1 MPIASIEC
9 AWIRTPLPKLLS
21 RAHETTDSSV
31 DIVCRVRTDD
41 GIEGIGTAVGKN
53 PDRVCFIVD
62 QALTPLLIG
71 EHEEPIERIWDRLR
85 LSLLGPDVLR
95 PAQWSRRAILAAIG
109 LIDQALWD
117 IRAKRVGVP
126 MYQVLGG
133 TRRPIKAYLSDMF
146 FQNGTPIEEM
156 FDCAEKTIDQHG
168 YRAIKVRI
176 GRGVEDSVD
185 RVRRTRERFG
195 DSFGIAA
202 DANQTWEL
210 TTALRVAEALEP
222 YNLLWLE
229 EPIRPHAG
237 VYRPHGG
244 HDANGDTGVLANQT
258 SVPIA
263 LGENHVS
270 LSECTD
276 LVERAAIGYMQFDAT
291 LNGGVTEWLRVAN
304 LCQRFGI
311 RMAPHSAPHIH
322 AHLVSTVPH
331 GDWIESYEC
340 ERKKPAWPYL
350 FDGFPTVVNG
360 AITPS
365 DGPGW
370 GFSINEDFLAKHGT
384 LTSWHIESRPA
395 AINSPVFR

>member
-9 AWIRTPLPKLLS
+9 AWLLTPLPTPLS

-31 DIVCRVRTDD
+31 DIVCRIRTDD
-41 GIEGIGTAVGKN
+41 GIAGIGTAIGKH
-53 PDRVCFIVD
+53 PDTVCSIID
-62 QALTPLLIG
+62 QALTPRLIG
-71 EHEEPIERIWDRLR
+71 EHEEPIERVWDRLR

-117 IRAKRVGVP
+117 IRAKRDNLP

-133 TRRPIKAYLSDMF
+133 TRRPIKAYLSDVF
-146 FQNGTPIEEM
+146 FQNGTSIDEIL
-156 FDCAEKTIDQHG
+156 DCSEKTVDRYG

-176 GRGVEDSVD
+176 GRGVEDSVE

-210 TTALRVAEALEP
+210 TTAVRAAEALERF
-222 YNLLWLE
+222 NLLWLE

-237 VYRPHGG
+237 VYRPHAG
-244 HDANGDTGVLANQT
+244 HDANGDTGVLASQT

-263 LGENHVS
+263 VGENHVT
-270 LSECTD
+270 LSECAD
-276 LVERAAIGYMQFDAT
+276 LVERAAINYMQFDAT
-291 LNGGVTEWLRVAN
+291 LNGGVTEWLRVAD
-304 LCQRFGI
+304 LCQRSGI

-322 AHLVSTVPH
+322 AHLASAMPH
-331 GDWIESYEC
+331 GEWIESYEC
-340 ERKKPAWPYL
+340 ERKKPAWPHL
-350 FDGFPTVVNG
+350 FEGFPPVVDG

-365 DGPGW
+365 DEPGW

-384 LTSWHIESRPA
+384 LTSWRAESRPA
-395 AINSPVFR
+395 AKRSPALQ